1 VGFLPLV
8 YAVAWVFIG
17 FSGYVCISIVGG
29 LDSLGKRVFVATVA
43 FGASSY
49 VGFILI
55 LLLGNILHVSSATQG
70 PLKKVVWGLAYVVPG
85 LVGAWLSLKVFNLLK
100 SSEKKSS

>member
-1 VGFLPLV
+1 VGFLPLI
-8 YAVAWVFIG
+8 YAVASVFIG
-17 FSGYVCISIVGG
+17 FCGYVCISIVGG

-55 LLLGNILHVSSATQG
+55 LLVGYMFHVSSAMQG
-70 PLKKVVWGLAYVVPG
+70 PFQKVVLGLAYVVPG
-85 LVGAWLSLKVFNLLK
+85 LAGAWLSLKGLNLLK
-100 SSEKKSS
+100 RPEKKPN